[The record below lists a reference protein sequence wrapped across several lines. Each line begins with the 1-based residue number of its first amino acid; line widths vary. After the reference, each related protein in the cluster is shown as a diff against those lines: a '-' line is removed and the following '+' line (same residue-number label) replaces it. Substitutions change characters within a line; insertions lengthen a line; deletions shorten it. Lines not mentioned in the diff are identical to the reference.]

1 MTLMSI
7 IRFILLLV
15 GLSLGGCAS
24 SHHNPKDPFESFNRG
39 MYQFNDTVDKAVLK
53 PVAQGYS
60 NVMPSPAK
68 TAVTNFFSNLEDVI
82 VTLNDLLQ
90 LKFVQALTDCER
102 VLFNST
108 FGIFGLIDVASNM
121 GLEKRDEDFGQTLGH
136 WGIRSGPYLVLPFF
150 GPSSVRDGIGLYV
163 DSKTSMLKE
172 VDHIPT
178 RNEMYATTTVN
189 TRANLLDQE
198 EILEEAMIDPY
209 SFQRDAYLQHRQ
221 SKVYDGNPPREKF
234 DDGENGNTPDKTST
248 NSNQENKQSALDE
261 VAPVTAS
268 VAADNTIFSA
278 PQQKPSVVRI
288 WLAQRE
294 GIN

>member
-1 MTLMSI
+1 MTLMPI
-7 IRFILLLV
+7 IRLFLLLA

-39 MYQFNDTVDKAVLK
+39 MYRFNDTVDKAVLK
-53 PVAQGYS
+53 PVAQGYN

-90 LKFVQALTDCER
+90 LKFVQALTDGER

-108 FGIFGLIDVASNM
+108 FGIFGLIDIASSM
-121 GLEKRDEDFGQTLGH
+121 GLEKHDEDFGQTLGH

-163 DSKTSMLKE
+163 DSKTSILKE

-178 RNEMYATTTVN
+178 RNELYATTTVN

-198 EILEEAMIDPY
+198 EILDEASIDRY
-209 SFQRDAYLQHRQ
+209 SFLRDAYLQRRQ

-234 DDGENGNTPDKTST
+234 DDGENGSTPDKTSI
-248 NSNQENKQSALDE
+248 NSDQENKQSTMDE
-261 VAPVTAS
+261 AAPLAAAAVT
-268 VAADNTIFSA
+268 DNATGFA
-278 PQQKPSVVRI
+278 PQQKSSVVRI
-288 WLAQRE
+288 WLAQRQ
-294 GIN
+294 GII